1 MKLKKAIQIGKDILY
16 YTKPSDP
23 PEGYNAIKLLI
34 EAGELEIKNRGTLRP
49 GLYPLLPGE
58 TEE

>member
-1 MKLKKAIQIGKDILY
+1 MKLAEAIVIGKV
-16 YTKPSDP
+16 YTVSGDEAVHPDFL
-23 PEGYNAIKLLI
+23 EAVKLLV
-34 EAGELEIKNRGTLRP
+34 EAGKLEIKNRGTLRP